1 MGAEIEQ
8 AIPEASITLIPGGR
22 GDLIVKRGDEL
33 IWDKK
38 AMGNMWP
45 ETDELIATLQG

>member
-1 MGAEIEQ
+1 MGAEIEK
-8 AIPEASITLIPGGR
+8 AIPGTSITLIPGGR

-38 AMGNMWP
+38 GMGNSWP
-45 ETDELIATLQG
+45 ETDELIARLAE